1 MGGYKTL
8 VNEYRVHKEMGDWG
22 TDPGSGSL
30 VRKLTGP
37 PVWSHNIYCEQPYC
51 SPDGKRVMIVRAVD
65 PFSPT
70 RQFVIAELTGGW
82 IMTLVEEA
90 VYESFGHSPW
100 SEWAYYRVPDGAVR
114 RISLL
119 TLERQEVL
127 AAGMLSG
134 QVSTTWLSAMSQ
146 DDRYLLV
153 DEMVEGNGFTTYA
166 LDLQTMKKHVIAAG
180 KENRNPHGQ
189 FDRRTDG
196 AHVMRQYFGTGPGVK
211 SRIQILATDIL
222 TSKEGVFP
230 IGGDWCAES
239 SGHMAWVGLTGKVA
253 CALGWDT
260 AGRRHDARHPE
271 GNVAICAAGDAK
283 PRIYRMPEHAFYHV
297 SVSKCGKYMVG
308 DDFMDFKADG
318 FVSAGPGPIRIV
330 VANIETG
337 KYRVLIKD
345 CQNYGIAGSSRY
357 EPDPYLTAD
366 NKYVIYNA
374 SPFGVMQ
381 VFAAQVPEGFL
392 EGLD

>member
-8 VNEYRVHKEMGDWG
+8 ASDYPVHKEMGDWG
-22 TDPGSGSL
+22 TDPDSGSL
-30 VRKLTGP
+30 VRKLTSP
-37 PVWSHNIYCEQPYC
+37 QVWSHNIYCEQPYA
-51 SPDGKRVMIVRAVD
+51 SPDGKRVMIVRAAD
-65 PFSPT
+65 SFCAT
-70 RQFVIAELTGGW
+70 RQFVIAQLEGGW
-82 IMTLVEEA
+82 HLTLVEGE

-100 SEWAYYRVPDGAVR
+100 AEWAYYQVADGALR
-114 RISLL
+114 RISLV

-127 AAGMLSG
+127 PATEMYPPGKGWVTSIS
-134 QVSTTWLSAMSQ
+134 V
-146 DDRYLLV
+146 DNRYLMI
-153 DEMVEGNGFTTYA
+153 DEQMPEGKGTVTYG
-166 LDLQTMKKHVIAAG
+166 LDLMTMKKHVLAEG
-180 KENRNPHGQ
+180 KHNPNPHSQ
-189 FDRRTDG
+189 FDRRPG
-196 AHVMRQYFGTGPGVK
+196 GPFALRQYFAPDGRSTIQVMGDDMATGK
-211 SRIQILATDIL
+211 SVQ
-222 TSKEGVFP
+222 FP

-239 SGHMAWVGLTGKVA
+239 SGHMAWVGLSGKVA
-253 CALGWDT
+253 CALGWDA
-260 AGRRHDARHPE
+260 AGRKHDPRHPE

-318 FVSAGPGPIRIV
+318 FVARGPGPCRIV

-357 EPDPYLTAD
+357 EPDPYMTAD

-374 SPFGVMQ
+374 SPFGTMQ
-381 VFAAQVPEGFL
+381 VFAAQVPDGFL
-392 EGLD
+392 KSLD